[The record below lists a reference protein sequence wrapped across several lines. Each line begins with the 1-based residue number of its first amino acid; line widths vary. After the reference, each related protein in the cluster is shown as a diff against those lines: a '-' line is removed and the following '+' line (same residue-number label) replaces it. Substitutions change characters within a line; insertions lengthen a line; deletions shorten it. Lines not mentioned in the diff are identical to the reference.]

1 VGAPTPPPVPF
12 LVGSGRSGTT
22 LLRIMFDSHPD
33 LAVPPEAFFPTGA
46 PQAWRFAD
54 GKLDID
60 RAVAGLSDEP
70 WFADWDLPEDGFADA
85 VAAARPTSYADVLRC
100 LFHSY
105 ADEHRKPRYGSKT
118 PQHVLSIAQ
127 LAALFPESR
136 FIHIVRDGRDVAAS
150 FTQVHFGPSD
160 LASATRLW
168 AHRVSRGRAAGAS
181 LGEDRY
187 LECRLED
194 LLADLEG
201 TLRAMCTFVDLPYD
215 DAMLRYHERD
225 PMTVAGVG
233 DRYYHQNAMKPPT
246 EGLRDWRTQMSRS
259 DVLLVEAIAGDTLER
274 FGYERATI
282 TPTAGDRLRLG
293 ARKGVAEVRR
303 RNHAVR
309 RVRGA
314 VGRRLHR
321 A

>member
-1 VGAPTPPPVPF
+1 MGTPATPFPF

-22 LLRIMFDSHPD
+22 LLRVMFDSHPA
-33 LAVPPEAFFPTGA
+33 LAVPPEAFFPTES
-46 PQAWRFAD
+46 PHAWRFSD
-54 GKLDID
+54 GTFDVD
-60 RAVAGLSDEP
+60 RATTGLSDEP
-70 WFADWDLPEDGFADA
+70 WFADWDLPDDVFTKA
-85 VAAARPTSYADVLRC
+85 VAAARATTYAQVVRC
-100 LFHSY
+100 LFRSY
-105 ADEHRKPRYGSKT
+105 ADEQHKPRYGSKT
-118 PQHVLSIAQ
+118 PQHVLSIGR
-127 LAALFPESR
+127 LADLFPESR
-136 FIHIVRDGRDVAAS
+136 FIHMVRDGRDVAAS

-168 AHRVSRGRAAGAS
+168 AHRVSRGRTAGVR
-181 LGEDRY
+181 LGADRY

-194 LLADLEG
+194 LLADPEG
-201 TLRAMCTFVDLPYD
+201 TLRSLCAFVDLPYD

-225 PMTVAGVG
+225 PMAVAGVG

-282 TPTAGDRLRLG
+282 TPTTGDRLRLG

-303 RNHAVR
+303 RGHVVR
-309 RVRGA
+309 RLRGA
-314 VGRRLHR
+314 VGRKVRH